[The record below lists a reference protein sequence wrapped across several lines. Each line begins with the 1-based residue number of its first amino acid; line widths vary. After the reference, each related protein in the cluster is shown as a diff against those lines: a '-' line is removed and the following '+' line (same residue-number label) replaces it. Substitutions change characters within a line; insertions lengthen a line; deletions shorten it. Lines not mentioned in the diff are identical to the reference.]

1 MPKILIV
8 EDEVAAANRMKK
20 MVLEAAPDA
29 IILEVTDSIS
39 STVQWLSENQAPDL
53 IFMDIHLADGLS
65 FKIFEQVTIKTPVI
79 FTTAFDNYAI
89 QAFKVNSID
98 YLLKPIKK
106 EELDF
111 ALQKFRELEQKSE
124 PVNFEELVKAIR
136 LQHGQQYR
144 QRFLVG
150 FADKLKAI
158 EVQEIAYFEAD
169 NKSLFIV
176 THQGKRYDINSTL
189 EKLEPTLDPNHF
201 FRANR
206 KYIICFQSI
215 EAMHNYSKSRIK
227 ITLNPPSSEDCIV
240 STERSALFKEWLN
253 R

>member
-1 MPKILIV
+1 MLKILIV
-8 EDEVAAANRMKK
+8 EDEIAAANRMKK
-20 MVLEAAPDA
+20 MVLEAVPDA
-29 IILEVTDSIS
+29 IILEITDSNS
-39 STVQWLSENQAPDL
+39 STVRWLTENEAPEL

-65 FKIFEQVTIKTPVI
+65 FKIFDQVTIKTPVI

-106 EELDF
+106 EELEF
-111 ALQKFRELEQKSE
+111 ALGKFHELGQKPVSPDYGEL
-124 PVNFEELVKAIR
+124 LKAIQR
-136 LQHGQQYR
+136 QHGTQYR

-158 EVQEIAYFEAD
+158 EVQEIAYFEAE
-169 NKSLFIV
+169 NKALFMV

-206 KYIICFQSI
+206 KYIICFQAI

-227 ITLNPPSSEDCIV
+227 ITLNPPSTEECIV

-253 R
+253 S